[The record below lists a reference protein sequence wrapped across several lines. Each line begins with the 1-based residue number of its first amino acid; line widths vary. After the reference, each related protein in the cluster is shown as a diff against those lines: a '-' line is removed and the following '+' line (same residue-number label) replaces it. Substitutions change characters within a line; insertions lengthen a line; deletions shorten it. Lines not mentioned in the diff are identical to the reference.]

1 MYISYGGAP
10 VTSGFPP
17 ARHQPGTVESKTLV
31 PRISPANV
39 KKAQRL
45 AARLPPKWNR
55 RVREA
60 GKVLINYRGAR
71 STGARGIIFKLLSRY
86 SPLVATEY
94 GKGLILVNTND
105 GEIGRSVFIT
115 NEYERRFLGAAVD
128 YLGQV
133 RGAALGPVFVDV
145 GANIGISTLDALLH
159 FGFEDAV
166 CFEPDSRN
174 FRTLKMNLVLNDLE
188 DRVTAHRVA
197 LSNCE
202 GQSVL
207 QRTDGNFGDS
217 RIVAAAD
224 SAGPGTGERE
234 VCQITR
240 LDAYLDAHPG
250 LLERIGLLWIDAQG
264 HDPLVL
270 QGAEQLMK
278 AGTPVVVEY
287 WPKGLQA
294 HSALELFETLVS
306 ENYSSVVDL
315 RVLSD
320 GDLARATTPTSEIR
334 SLRGY
339 YLDEEFTDLLLLK

>member
-1 MYISYGGAP
+1 M
-10 VTSGFPP
+10 TSAHRPT
-17 ARHQPGTVESKTLV
+17 RHKPKSIERNVLV
-31 PRISPANV
+31 QLITPANV

-60 GKVLINYRGAR
+60 GKVLVNYRGAR
-71 STGARGIIFKLLSRY
+71 STGARGILFNLVSHY

-94 GKGLILVNTND
+94 GKGLILVNTDD

-115 NEYERRFLGAAVD
+115 HEYERRYMGAAVD
-128 YLGQV
+128 YLRQA

-145 GANIGISTLDALLH
+145 GANIGISTLDALMQ

-174 FRTLKMNLVLNDLE
+174 FRTLRMNLVLNDL
-188 DRVTAHRVA
+188 DDKVSAHRMA
-197 LSNCE
+197 LSNHE

-217 RIVAAAD
+217 QLVAAAEP
-224 SAGPGTGERE
+224 AGPGARDHE
-234 VCQITR
+234 VCEITR
-240 LDAYLDAHPG
+240 LDSYLDEHPG

-270 QGAEQLMK
+270 QGAERLMK
-278 AGTPVVVEY
+278 EGTPVVVEY
-287 WPKGLQA
+287 WPKGLQE
-294 HSALELFETLVS
+294 HSALELFETLVA
-306 ENYSSVVDL
+306 ENYRSVVDL
-315 RVLSD
+315 RILSD
-320 GDLARATTPTSEIR
+320 GNLPQATIDSSEIR

-339 YLDEEFTDLLLLK
+339 YLDDEFTDLLLLK